1 MIQIRK
7 LSFLKYIKGE
17 YSMTGYERV
26 YEYLKSL
33 YGLNEPIFLSEV
45 NVPEVSSA
53 ALRQQLKKLT
63 TDGKVKRFDTGIY
76 YLPEKSIF
84 RSGSTLSVDEV
95 INKKISYGRYR
106 AVWLYERYNVCK
118 SSRTDYPD
126 ARNV

>member
-1 MIQIRK
+1 
-7 LSFLKYIKGE
+7 
-17 YSMTGYERV
+17 MTGYERV

-76 YLPEKSIF
+76 YLLK
-84 RSGSTLSVDEV
+84 L
-95 INKKISYGRYR
+95 
-106 AVWLYERYNVCK
+106 
-118 SSRTDYPD
+118 RTFQTGYKP
-126 ARNV
+126 